1 MPGLIQKSGFIKSG
15 AGGGHY
21 AEYIATREGVELIEA
36 PHPTHDGGG
45 YLEYMAER
53 PRSHG
58 LFSAD
63 SPADLEKTME
73 EINGHTGLVWTFVYS
88 LKREDAHRLGYEN
101 SESWRK
107 LLLAHQIELAQAMKI
122 SPKNFRWC
130 AAFHDEKHHPHIHM
144 MVWSANPKQGF
155 LTEKGIEK
163 MRSQLSNEIF
173 RDELLSLYQQKDLS
187 YSQVRDAAVE
197 TMGRLIREME
207 TGLCHSPVIAEQMET
222 LSKMLEDH
230 KGKKVYGYLKK
241 PVKTQVDAIVDELS
255 KIPEV
260 AECYEQWNQ
269 LRDELE
275 RYYKDVPREHLP
287 LSQQKEFKAIK
298 NMVIREAEQLRL
310 GTFTF
315 EDASMRDEVDE
326 DQDAVY
332 FAWDSNWQ
340 MTEAY
345 QSAKEVLEE
354 YENPESEKAE
364 QVQVLEQLWQRGFSL
379 SAYQLGKCWRDGRG
393 VLPDDEQAEL
403 WFRRAAEAGYD
414 FAQYALGKFLQSQKR
429 MDEAVSWYGKAAAQ
443 GNFWAAYRL
452 GKLYLEGKAV
462 PKDVPKAVGY
472 LTFSAEQG
480 NQYAQYTLGKLYLPG
495 QDVKPDR
502 EQAWEYFCQSAEQGN
517 EYAAFFLKHFDQVGR
532 PNVFLSATRLLHH
545 LGQIFRDNSVPPAAP
560 VGQHIDRKLRRKI
573 QKKKIAMG
581 HKPDDHEEEQNQGGM
596 VMGGM
601 WPPQKLRHSK

>member
-230 KGKKVYGYLKK
+230 KGKKAYGYLKK

-414 FAQYALGKFLQSQKR
+414 FAQYALGKLLQSQKR

-443 GNFWAAYRL
+443 GNSWAAYRL

-545 LGQIFRDNSVPPAAP
+545 LGQIFRENSVPPAAS

-573 QKKKIAMG
+573 QEKKIAMG

-601 WPPQKLRHSK
+601 

>member
-1 MPGLIQKSGFIKSG
+1 MPGLIQKSGYIKPG
-15 AGGGHY
+15 NGGGHY

-36 PHPTHDGGG
+36 PSPSHDGGG
-45 YLEYMAER
+45 YLEYMAQR

-63 SPADLEKTME
+63 GPADLEKTTE
-73 EINGHTGLVWTFVYS
+73 EINGHTGPVWTFVYS

-107 LLLAHQIELAQAMKI
+107 LLLAHQTELAQAMKI
-122 SPKNFRWC
+122 PPNNFRWC
-130 AAFHDEKHHPHIHM
+130 AAFHNEKHHPHIHM
-144 MVWSANPKQGF
+144 MVWSADPKQGF

-163 MRSQLSNEIF
+163 MRSQLSNELF
-173 RDELLSLYQQKDLS
+173 RDELLSLYQKKDMS
-187 YSQVRDAAVE
+187 YQQVRDAAME
-197 TMGRLIREME
+197 AMGRLIREME

-260 AECYEQWNQ
+260 ADCYEQWNQ

-315 EDASMRDEVDE
+315 EDARMRDEVDE

-332 FAWDSNWQ
+332 SALDSNWQ
-340 MTEAY
+340 MAEAY
-345 QSAKEVLEE
+345 QSAKQVLEE
-354 YENPESEKAE
+354 YENPEEEKAE

-379 SAYQLGKCWRDGRG
+379 AAYQLGKCWRDGRG
-393 VLPDDEQAEL
+393 FLPDDQQAEL
-403 WFRRAAEAGYD
+403 WFRRAAEAGYN
-414 FAQYALGKFLQSQKR
+414 FAQYALGKLLQSQKR

-443 GNFWAAYRL
+443 GNSWAAYRL

-462 PKDVPKAVGY
+462 PKDVPKAVAY
-472 LTFSAEQG
+472 LTDSAEHG
-480 NQYAQYTLGKLYLPG
+480 NQYAQYVLGKLYLAG
-495 QDVKPDR
+495 QDVKQDR
-502 EQAWEYFCQSAEQGN
+502 EQAWAYFYE
-517 EYAAFFLKHFDQVGR
+517 
-532 PNVFLSATRLLHH
+532 
-545 LGQIFRDNSVPPAAP
+545 
-560 VGQHIDRKLRRKI
+560 
-573 QKKKIAMG
+573 
-581 HKPDDHEEEQNQGGM
+581 
-596 VMGGM
+596 
-601 WPPQKLRHSK
+601 

>member
-345 QSAKEVLEE
+345 QSAKELLEE

-414 FAQYALGKFLQSQKR
+414 FAQYALGKLLQSQKR

-443 GNFWAAYRL
+443 GNSWAAYRL

-573 QKKKIAMG
+573 QEKKIAMG

-601 WPPQKLRHSK
+601 

>member
-1 MPGLIQKSGFIKSG
+1 MPGLIQKSGFIKPRT
-15 AGGGHY
+15 GGGHY
-21 AEYIATREGVELIEA
+21 AEYIATREGVELLEA
-36 PHPTHDGGG
+36 PRPAHDGSG

-315 EDASMRDEVDE
+315 EDARMRDEVDE

-414 FAQYALGKFLQSQKR
+414 FAQYALGKLLQSQKR

-443 GNFWAAYRL
+443 GNSWAAYRL

-573 QKKKIAMG
+573 QEKKIAMG

-601 WPPQKLRHSK
+601 

>member
-21 AEYIATREGVELIEA
+21 AEYIATREGVELIET

-73 EINGHTGLVWTFVYS
+73 EINGYTGLVWTFVYS

-315 EDASMRDEVDE
+315 EDARMRDEVDE

-332 FAWDSNWQ
+332 SAWDSNWQ
-340 MTEAY
+340 MAEAY
-345 QSAKEVLEE
+345 QSAKQVLEE
-354 YENPESEKAE
+354 YENPEEEKAE

-379 SAYQLGKCWRDGRG
+379 AAYQLGKCWRDGRG

-414 FAQYALGKFLQSQKR
+414 FAQYALGKLLQSQKR

-443 GNFWAAYRL
+443 GNSWAAYRL

-545 LGQIFRDNSVPPAAP
+545 LGQIFRENSVPPAAS

-573 QKKKIAMG
+573 QEKKIAMG

-601 WPPQKLRHSK
+601 

>member
-1 MPGLIQKSGFIKSG
+1 MPGLIQKSGYIKPG
-15 AGGGHY
+15 NGGSHY

-36 PHPTHDGGG
+36 PSPSHDGGG
-45 YLEYMAER
+45 YLEYMAQR

-63 SPADLEKTME
+63 GPADLEKTME
-73 EINGHTGLVWTFVYS
+73 EINGHTGPVWTFVYS

-107 LLLAHQIELAQAMKI
+107 LLLAHQTELAQAMKI
-122 SPKNFRWC
+122 SPSSFRWC

-144 MVWSANPKQGF
+144 MVWSADPKQGY

-173 RDELLSLYQQKDLS
+173 RDELLSLYQKKDLS
-187 YSQVRDAAVE
+187 YSQVRDAAME
-197 TMGRLIREME
+197 AMGRLIREME
-207 TGLCHSPVIAEQMET
+207 TGLCHSPIIEMQMET
-222 LSKMLEDH
+222 LAGMLEEH

-241 PVKTQVDAIVDELS
+241 PAKAQVDAIVDELA
-255 KIPEV
+255 KVPEV

-275 RYYKDVPREHLP
+275 RYYKDAPREHLP

-298 NMVIREAEQLRL
+298 NMVIREAERLRL

-315 EDASMRDEVDE
+315 EDARMRDEVDE

-332 FAWDSNWQ
+332 FTWDSNWQ
-340 MTEAY
+340 MAEAY

-379 SAYQLGKCWRDGRG
+379 AAYQLGKCWRDGRG

-403 WFRRAAEAGYD
+403 WFRRAADAGYD
-414 FAQYALGKFLQSQKR
+414 
-429 MDEAVSWYGKAAAQ
+429 
-443 GNFWAAYRL
+443 
-452 GKLYLEGKAV
+452 
-462 PKDVPKAVGY
+462 
-472 LTFSAEQG
+472 
-480 NQYAQYTLGKLYLPG
+480 
-495 QDVKPDR
+495 
-502 EQAWEYFCQSAEQGN
+502 
-517 EYAAFFLKHFDQVGR
+517 
-532 PNVFLSATRLLHH
+532 LSL
-545 LGQIFRDNSVPPAAP
+545 I
-560 VGQHIDRKLRRKI
+560 HI
-573 QKKKIAMG
+573 
-581 HKPDDHEEEQNQGGM
+581 
-596 VMGGM
+596 
-601 WPPQKLRHSK
+601 

>member
-1 MPGLIQKSGFIKSG
+1 MLGLIQKSGYIKPESG
-15 AGGGHY
+15 GSHY
-21 AEYIATREGVELIEA
+21 AEYIATREGVELLEV
-36 PHPTHDGGG
+36 PHPAHDGSG

-63 SPADLEKTME
+63 GPAGLEKTME
-73 EINGHTGLVWTFVYS
+73 EINGHTGPVWTFVYS

-107 LLLAHQIELAQAMKI
+107 LLLAHQTELAQAMKI
-122 SPKNFRWC
+122 PPNNFRWC

-144 MVWSANPKQGF
+144 MVWSADPKQGY

-173 RDELLSLYQQKDLS
+173 RDELLSLYQKKDLS
-187 YSQVRDAAVE
+187 YSQVRDAAME
-197 TMGRLIREME
+197 AMGRLIREME
-207 TGLCHSPVIAEQMET
+207 TGLCHSPAIVEQMEK
-222 LSKMLEDH
+222 LAEMLENH

-241 PVKTQVDAIVDELS
+241 PVKVQVDAIVDELA
-255 KIPEV
+255 KVPEV

-287 LSQQKEFKAIK
+287 LSRQKEFKAIK
-298 NMVIREAEQLRL
+298 NMIIREAEQLRL

-315 EDASMRDEVDE
+315 EDSRVRDEVDE

-332 FAWDSNWQ
+332 FAWDSDWQ

-364 QVQVLEQLWQRGFSL
+364 QVRVLEQLWQRGFSL
-379 SAYQLGKCWRDGRG
+379 AAYQLGKCWRDGRG

-403 WFRRAAEAGYD
+403 WFQRAADAGYD
-414 FAQYALGKFLQSQKR
+414 FAQYALGKLLQSQKR

-443 GNFWAAYRL
+443 GNSWAAYRL

-462 PKDVPKAVGY
+462 PKDVPKAVAY
-472 LTFSAEQG
+472 LTDSAEHG
-480 NQYAQYTLGKLYLPG
+480 NQYAQYVLGKLYLAG
-495 QDVKPDR
+495 QDVKQDR
-502 EQAWEYFCQSAEQGN
+502 EQAWAYFYESAEQGN
-517 EYAAFFLKHFDQVGR
+517 EYAAFFLEHFDQVGR
-532 PNVFLSATRLLHH
+532 LNVFLSATRLLHH
-545 LGQIFRDNSVPPAAP
+545 LGQIFRENSVPPAAP
-560 VGQHIDRKLRRKI
+560 MGQRVDRKLRRKI
-573 QKKKIAMG
+573 QEKKIAMG
-581 HKPDDHEEEQNQGGM
+581 HKPDDHEETPQQN
-596 VMGGM
+596 MGGM
-601 WPPQKLRHSK
+601 TMGW